1 VRAERATIVIP
12 KPHNNSLTDLRLTNN
27 DMGEQAAAVITR
39 ILSDE
44 DNRTIQSLYLDF
56 NISMRPKDLKNIIKS
71 IFKYNLTLETFSL
84 SDIPITMKN
93 FEGVLKIIGH
103 SKPGPPISKLMIAR
117 CGINS
122 EYLRNISNI
131 MRMGGQY
138 LRYLDI
144 SGNLLGDEGIR
155 LLSEG
160 LIASGAMSKQK
171 RRDLQKDEFDENSST
186 QSSVPGEGFG
196 FDMSSSLLLQASS
209 HTMEGISPSTGPP
222 KRVVDHMQQKLAAK
236 QSLYTDAI
244 LKIELTVQFIPLR
257 FLDVSSCRMES
268 IGLLHLLS
276 NIKFLSTLQILD
288 ISNNNIGPRPFQT
301 QRGRGGKGH
310 EDDDIASVSSGDTST
325 RQDDIEEIADML
337 KSFALTELK
346 MNNCRLYTKGAN
358 AIIGA
363 MADTSEGCCGA
374 TLVVLQLSGN
384 EIYDSF
390 SSTLLTFLH
399 TNATLQVLDLGFNR
413 FTNQF
418 DDRVRGVYQTT
429 STSRDEFKLNNL
441 TVNLVGNECDRLLLD
456 TPGLARAKSTNI
468 FRSNQHSSI
477 SSYDH
482 ISLQARSGFLAR
494 LKLDNEAYARKP
506 TAKINFIA

>member
-1 VRAERATIVIP
+1 MRAERATIVIP

-27 DMGEQAAAVITR
+27 DMGEQAAAVISR
-39 ILSDE
+39 ILTDE

-56 NISMRPKDLKNIIKS
+56 NISMRPKDLKNIFKS
-71 IFKYNLTLETFSL
+71 IYKYNLTLETLSL

-93 FEGVLKIIGH
+93 FEGVLKILGH
-103 SKPGPPISKLMIAR
+103 PKPGPPISKLMIAR

-122 EYLRNISNI
+122 EYLRNIANI

-160 LIASGAMSKQK
+160 LIACGAMSKQK
-171 RRDLQKDEFDENSST
+171 RKDLEKDEFDENSST
-186 QSSVPGEGFG
+186 QSSVPSEGFG
-196 FDMSSSLLLQASS
+196 FDMSSSLPLQSSS
-209 HTMEGISPSTGPP
+209 HTREGIQPSSGPP
-222 KRVVDHMQQKLAAK
+222 KRVVDLMQQKLASQK
-236 QSLYTDAI
+236 SLYTEAI
-244 LKIELTVQFIPLR
+244 LKIELTVKFIPLR
-257 FLDVSSCRMES
+257 YLDVSSCRMGS
-268 IGLLHLLS
+268 TGLMHLLS
-276 NIKFLSTLQILD
+276 NIKFLSTLRILD
-288 ISNNNIGPRPFQT
+288 LSNNNIGPRPLQA
-301 QRGRGGKGH
+301 QRGKGGKGH
-310 EDDDIASVSSGDTST
+310 EDDAASVSSGDTST
-325 RQDDIEEIADML
+325 RQDDMEEIAEML
-337 KSFALTELK
+337 KGFTLTELK
-346 MNNCRLYTKGAN
+346 MNNCRLYTKGTN
-358 AIIGA
+358 AIINA

-374 TLVVLQLSGN
+374 TLLVLQLSGN

-399 TNATLQVLDLGFNR
+399 SNATLQVLDLGFNR

-418 DDRVRGVYQTT
+418 NDRVRGVYQTT

-456 TPGLARAKSTNI
+456 TPGLSRAKSTNI
-468 FRSNQHSSI
+468 FRPSQHSST

-482 ISLQARSGFLAR
+482 ISLHARSGYLAR
-494 LKLDNEAYARKP
+494 LKFDNETYARRP